1 MRVSD
6 AVSFRFTYKTE
17 GSRFHLQIERG
28 ETPDFYKVRAG
39 RGISSDTYLIPSFL
53 WEKFLQA
60 LKNLGV
66 FQWEEMYDFPSY
78 DGDGWFVA
86 VVFPNN
92 REVSFAGRYEKPLHF
107 EEFLELVSE
116 FVDHKRQEEPKEVPS
131 TNEEK
136 EVKGE
141 EQESLESDFVPPF
154 VKEQEKEG
162 KLRLEDI
169 FTEEELNPKGENA
182 FDRQVS
188 KFSSF
193 VKTGSHTF
201 VKLIIDSLEEDKE

>member
-1 MRVSD
+1 MKVSD
-6 AVSFRFTYKTE
+6 AVSFRFNYKTE
-17 GSRFHLQIERG
+17 GSRFHLQIEKG

-39 RGISSDTYLIPSFL
+39 RGISADTYLIPSFL
-53 WEKFLQA
+53 WEKFLQS
-60 LKNLGV
+60 LKNIGV

-78 DGDGWFVA
+78 EGDGWFAA
-86 VVFPNN
+86 VGFPENK
-92 REVSFAGRYEKPLHF
+92 ELSFAGRYEKPHNF
-107 EEFLELVSE
+107 QEFLNLIYE
-116 FVDHKRQEEPKEVPS
+116 FIDHPRQEKQEKRLS
-131 TNEEK
+131 ANEEK
-136 EVKGE
+136 AEKE
-141 EQESLESDFVPPF
+141 EAESLKSDFVPPF

-169 FTEEELNPKGENA
+169 FTQEELEPKGENA